1 VRALQFTSLFRT
13 SSAVTTATNDLGFVR
28 RMMQARLSPA
38 GGSMP
43 LAWLGGFYV
52 TVSGDGPT
60 AVRGWVWN
68 DWRFGAGAPQNLA
81 VNSLLWSQKPTNFNA

>member
-1 VRALQFTSLFRT
+1 
-13 SSAVTTATNDLGFVR
+13 
-28 RMMQARLSPA
+28 
-38 GGSMP
+38 
-43 LAWLGGFYV
+43 
-52 TVSGDGPT
+52 VSGDGPT